1 MSRETELACLVAS
14 PSATII
20 GMESV
25 SKEDIDVLS
34 AVRFIYKAD
43 ASEAGLLSADCL

>member
-1 MSRETELACLVAS
+1 MSRETELACLIAS
-14 PSATII
+14 PTATII

-43 ASEAGLLSADCL
+43 ASEASLLGTDCL